1 MTACVIMY
9 NMIIKNECGQELDY
23 THYDLMGV
31 PVQVLGG
38 KPDWPNLF
46 SHTMPFV
53 KEKCMINFN
62 LISSRSGGSG
72 MGNNKV
78 NLFYH
83 LLYCYGRRE
92 TRHLFIHLN
101 YSLLCC
107 NNSTIYCWF
116 YLCVF
121 ALSDLEIPGQG
132 KNMNKEEGSQKSET
146 RWIEMDNSDIAI
158 KTPVSLKKKNRGPSS
173 CLPTIAPCS
182 YSRSKVVIQTAR

>member
-1 MTACVIMY
+1 
-9 NMIIKNECGQELDY
+9 
-23 THYDLMGV
+23 
-31 PVQVLGG
+31 
-38 KPDWPNLF
+38 
-46 SHTMPFV
+46 MPFV

-158 KTPVSLKKKNRGPSS
+158 KTPVSLKKKTVARVPAFPRSHLAVTADQKLSS
-173 CLPTIAPCS
+173 KPHVKKLE
-182 YSRSKVVIQTAR
+182 RSAVRRVI